1 MDIDDPDVDEPQ
13 PSASSPME
21 RRVLMASQ
29 FTTASSQQDRLLHGL
44 ANPAAPIQLTQEQK
58 DALAPLKAGDL
69 KQMGIWKQKDVLD
82 IMKKL
87 TLQVKTEEI
96 KNFFVRLPR

>member
-1 MDIDDPDVDEPQ
+1 VDIDDPDVDEPQ
-13 PSASSPME
+13 PDASSPRE

-29 FTTASSQQDRLLHGL
+29 FTTTSSQQDRLLRGL

-58 DALAPLKAGDL
+58 DALSHFNWQDIRD
-69 KQMGIWKQKDVLD
+69 MGIWKQKDVLD

-87 TLQVKTEEI
+87 PQQVGDAEI